1 MRGSRALAQWVQR
14 DPPARASEM
23 GMGDKSPK
31 AKQRE
36 KNQKDAVKK
45 QSKDQMDRR
54 QAAFATTK
62 EKKK

>member
-1 MRGSRALAQWVQR
+1 
-14 DPPARASEM
+14 
-23 GMGDKSPK
+23 MGDKSPK